1 MVNFGQAGQSL
12 AGIIILLVVVG
23 GLLLIFYSRTNAV
36 EKTGYGALIM
46 LALVSVMIPI
56 FWIQEGG
63 NQVAAAQE
71 QKSIAI
77 QRGMQTYAQ
86 YCTDQCYSIVN
97 NKVQNPTYNGYPF
110 SDLQAMSDLDLQR
123 IIDSGTYNPKAAH
136 QPASLQS
143 VPRRDTYGGAL
154 LSNDVDYL
162 MAFIRN
168 PNDPNGLPALPAYL
182 QANYATQYDAAV
194 SLGKNGQFGTPVDM
208 TNQNQITIDIV
219 DPGTNGVTCSSQVA
233 CFSPT
238 NITVKVGTTITW
250 INKSKLAH
258 TVTAIQGSN
267 LSSPQPAKNIFDSGQ
282 GKASNLL
289 ATGQSY
295 TWTVTDAAY
304 NTDSSTHRI
313 DYYCEIHPDMLAQL
327 VITK

>member
-1 MVNFGQAGQSL
+1 MVNLGQAGQAL
-12 AGIIILLVVVG
+12 LGIIVLLVVVG
-23 GLLLIFYSRTNAV
+23 GLLLIFFSRTNAV

-56 FWIQEGG
+56 FWIQEGS
-63 NQVAAAQE
+63 NQAAAAQE
-71 QKSIAI
+71 QKSVAI

-86 YCTDQCYSIVN
+86 YCTDQCYSIVD
-97 NKVQNPTYNGYPF
+97 NKVQNPTYNGYTF

-123 IIDSGTYNPKAAH
+123 VIDSGTYNPKASY

-168 PNDPNGLPALPAYL
+168 PNDSNGLPALPSYL
-182 QANYATQYDAAV
+182 QANYATQYDEAV

-208 TNQNQITIDIV
+208 TSQNDITIEID
-219 DPGTNGVTCSSQVA
+219 DPGQNGVTCSSQTG
-233 CFSPT
+233 CFSKT
-238 NITVKVGTTITW
+238 NITVKVGTKITW
-250 INKSKLAH
+250 INKAHLSH

-267 LSSPQPAKNIFDSGQ
+267 LSSPQPAKDIFDSGQ
-282 GKASNLL
+282 GKSSNLL

-304 NTDSSTHRI
+304 NADPTNHRV

-327 VITK
+327 VITQ